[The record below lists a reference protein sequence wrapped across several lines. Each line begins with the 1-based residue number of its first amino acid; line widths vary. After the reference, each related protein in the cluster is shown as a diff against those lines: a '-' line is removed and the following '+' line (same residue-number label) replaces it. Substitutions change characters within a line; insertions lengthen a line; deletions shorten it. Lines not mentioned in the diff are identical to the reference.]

1 VLLALWLQHKLWDRR
16 PGKQLAHPFIHALMR
31 CFTTFLLVGTS
42 LTLAACSH
50 RPSFHDPAQPIE
62 VRAGGEFELSL
73 KSNHSTGYEWVLM
86 DSAALGPLRMV
97 AKHYAVPRRYREAN
111 GAGGTE
117 RWIFRSD
124 GPGNGVIA
132 LAYKGPSE
140 TVPPT
145 DSARFRV
152 TVR

>member
-1 VLLALWLQHKLWDRR
+1 MRRLALVALLLA
-16 PGKQLAHPFIHALMR
+16 AA
-31 CFTTFLLVGTS
+31 GT
-42 LTLAACSH
+42 AGCSH

-73 KSNHSTGYEWVLM
+73 KSNHSTGYEWVLV

-97 AKHYAVPRRYREAN
+97 AKHYAVPRRYRDAN

-117 RWIFRSD
+117 RWIFRTE
-124 GPGNGVIA
+124 GPGNGVVT

-140 TVPPT
+140 TTPPA